1 MDSEATGLGGAPSS
15 VSHCVSWAE
24 ELAYT
29 MRPRPTHA
37 CAAEHMG
44 QCSPEV
50 YTVDS
55 ARSVGDRFCTD
66 HRASSNSG

>member
-1 MDSEATGLGGAPSS
+1 M
-15 VSHCVSWAE
+15 SWAE

-37 CAAEHMG
+37 CAAEHIG

-55 ARSVGDRFCTD
+55 ARSVGDRFRTD